1 MIVYAKSGRVI
12 NLGRCGDSNATT
24 VMFDLS
30 DWVASYGAGSVSLFY
45 EVNGSKTIEAVATGS
60 IDESKTNFSWL
71 IEKAITDEPGIGRCQ
86 LVFKSKDEKVQNVSI
101 WYDTLVMTSI
111 YYDIDYSEDAVDW
124 LDTLAA
130 LCASLDGRAGSVET
144 AVDEAQQWARGTKG
158 ENQEPVSEGE
168 IGYKDNSKYYA
179 KLASE
184 SQTSAAKS
192 EAYLRGLTIK
202 ENIVDIGNGGQ
213 CRVVKNQDPD
223 TGIETWTFDI
233 PVNAPFKV
241 AKWYKSKKD
250 MDDDLEGDTVKVG
263 EFASISSD
271 LSDPENGKL
280 YVKIEEDSVK
290 KWYFLCD
297 LSGEQGIRGPQGYY
311 PVSATISLDGDISF
325 FLNDGDSTVDPEIPP
340 TEIKVTGDNFVKWV
354 KARKDEI
361 EVAKTDTET
370 ARDKAR
376 QWAVGNTE
384 TAGEPSDTNNSSYY
398 ASKSKLSANDSE
410 AYAVGT
416 VGDTAVKEGE
426 RGYQNNSLYWSEQSA
441 ESASVSSLQAQNA
454 ASSADESEAWAIG
467 TTDET
472 ATQYQNNSKW
482 YSEQSKNSSDLASQ
496 SVTNAKTQADLSSQ
510 YARGQKMDGTAVTS
524 DEAGYND
531 NASYYKDGA
540 NTQRLAAEGW
550 AVGAQ
555 DGTPVTS
562 GTYYNDNAKF
572 YKEKASESANAA
584 AFSATAASGSAASA
598 LEYEKEIEGI
608 LTQAKT
614 VQSEINTTKTTIDET
629 AKNVETSAS
638 DAATSA
644 SKAQTA
650 ESNAK
655 SAQTQVENEIT
666 TAKGYKEAAAA
677 SATEAGTQATNAEAS
692 ATNASNSADA
702 AAQSQTKANEFS
714 NTSATSATLSQSWA
728 IGPGGDATIVPSN
741 VNNSKYWAEQA
752 KASYNSISGVKAIAN
767 TLAAGSSATA
777 KWEYSSSETTL
788 TLGIPTGPQG
798 PKGDKGDTGAQ
809 GATGASGPQGD
820 QGPKG
825 DTGATGPQGP
835 KGDTGATGSQGEQG
849 IQGEKGEKGDIFVPT
864 VSENG
869 DLSWTLETSPS
880 ITPST
885 QNIKG
890 PQGDKGDKGD
900 TGEQG
905 LRGEQGETGP
915 KGADGT
921 QITIDEANHKVEFS

>member
-158 ENQEPVSEGE
+158 ESQEPVSEGE

-179 KLASE
+179 ELANE
-184 SQTSAAKS
+184 SQTSAAQS

-202 ENIVDIGNGGQ
+202 ENIVGS
-213 CRVVKNQDPD
+213 QDECKVNRD
-223 TGIETWTFDI
+223 TSTGKEIWTFDI
-233 PVNAPFKV
+233 PINSPFRV
-241 AKWYKSKKD
+241 AKWYLSKED
-250 MDDDLEGDTVKVG
+250 MDADVESETVKVG

-271 LSDPENGKL
+271 LKDPENGKL
-280 YVKIEEDSVK
+280 YVKVEKDGK
-290 KWYFLCD
+290 KQWDFLCD
-297 LSGEQGIRGPQGYY
+297 LSGEQGIQGPQGWT
-311 PVSATISLDGDISF
+311 VKSVEISDKGKF
-325 FLNDGDSTVDPEIPP
+325 TFTLNDTTGTTIPV
-340 TEIKVTGDNFVKWV
+340 ED
-354 KARKDEI
+354 KDGFYEKI
-361 EVAKTDTET
+361 MTAKTDAEAARDNALASKEKAQQWAIGITET
-370 ARDKAR
+370 AS
-376 QWAVGNTE
+376 
-384 TAGEPSDTNNSSYY
+384 EPSDSNNSSYY
-398 ASKSKLSANDSE
+398 ANKSKLSANDSE

-416 VGDTAVKEGE
+416 VGGTAVKEGE

-441 ESASVSSLQAQNA
+441 ESASTSSLQAQNA
-454 ASSADESEAWAIG
+454 ASSADESEAWAVG

-472 ATQYQNNSKW
+472 ASQYQNNSKW
-482 YSEQSKNSSDLASQ
+482 YSEQSKNSSELANQ
-496 SVTNAKTQADLSSQ
+496 SVINAKAQADLSSQ
-510 YARGQKMDGTAVTS
+510 YARGQKMNGTAVTS

-531 NASYYKDGA
+531 NASYYKDEA
-540 NTQRLAAEGW
+540 NAQRLASEGW

-572 YKEKASESANAA
+572 YKEKALESANAA
-584 AFSATAASGSAASA
+584 ASSATAANGSAASA
-598 LEYEKEIEGI
+598 LEYEQEIEGI

-614 VQSEINTTKTTIDET
+614 VQTEINTTKTAIDET
-629 AKNVETSAS
+629 AKNVEKSAD

-655 SAQTQVENEIT
+655 SAQTKVESEIA
-666 TAKGYKEAAAA
+666 TAQSYKEDAAA
-677 SATEAGTQATNAEAS
+677 SATKAETQATNAETS
-692 ATNASNSADA
+692 ATNASNSADT
-702 AAQSQTKANEFS
+702 AAQSQTKASEFS
-714 NTSATSATLSQSWA
+714 NASATSATLSQSWA
-728 IGPGGDATIVPSN
+728 IGPGGDATIVPSD

-777 KWEYSSSETTL
+777 SWDYSSSQTTL

-825 DTGATGPQGP
+825 DTGAKGDKGE

-849 IQGEKGEKGDIFVPT
+849 IQGEKGDTGEQGPQGEQGIQGEKGDKGDVFVPT
-864 VSENG
+864 VSESG

-880 ITPST
+880 TTPST

-890 PQGDKGDKGD
+890 PQGEKGDKG
-900 TGEQG
+900 
-905 LRGEQGETGP
+905 
-915 KGADGT
+915 ADGV
-921 QITIDEANHKVEFS
+921 QVEIDGHTLKFI

>member
-71 IEKAITDEPGIGRCQ
+71 IEKAITDEPGIGHCQ

-297 LSGEQGIRGPQGYY
+297 LSGEQGIRGPQG
-311 PVSATISLDGDISF
+311 
-325 FLNDGDSTVDPEIPP
+325 
-340 TEIKVTGDNFVKWV
+340 
-354 KARKDEI
+354 
-361 EVAKTDTET
+361 
-370 ARDKAR
+370 
-376 QWAVGNTE
+376 
-384 TAGEPSDTNNSSYY
+384 
-398 ASKSKLSANDSE
+398 
-410 AYAVGT
+410 
-416 VGDTAVKEGE
+416 
-426 RGYQNNSLYWSEQSA
+426 
-441 ESASVSSLQAQNA
+441 
-454 ASSADESEAWAIG
+454 
-467 TTDET
+467 
-472 ATQYQNNSKW
+472 
-482 YSEQSKNSSDLASQ
+482 
-496 SVTNAKTQADLSSQ
+496 
-510 YARGQKMDGTAVTS
+510 
-524 DEAGYND
+524 
-531 NASYYKDGA
+531 
-540 NTQRLAAEGW
+540 
-550 AVGAQ
+550 
-555 DGTPVTS
+555 
-562 GTYYNDNAKF
+562 
-572 YKEKASESANAA
+572 
-584 AFSATAASGSAASA
+584 
-598 LEYEKEIEGI
+598 
-608 LTQAKT
+608 
-614 VQSEINTTKTTIDET
+614 
-629 AKNVETSAS
+629 
-638 DAATSA
+638 
-644 SKAQTA
+644 
-650 ESNAK
+650 
-655 SAQTQVENEIT
+655 
-666 TAKGYKEAAAA
+666 
-677 SATEAGTQATNAEAS
+677 
-692 ATNASNSADA
+692 
-702 AAQSQTKANEFS
+702 
-714 NTSATSATLSQSWA
+714 
-728 IGPGGDATIVPSN
+728 
-741 VNNSKYWAEQA
+741 
-752 KASYNSISGVKAIAN
+752 
-767 TLAAGSSATA
+767 
-777 KWEYSSSETTL
+777 
-788 TLGIPTGPQG
+788 

-809 GATGASGPQGD
+809 GATGATGPQGD

-849 IQGEKGEKGDIFVPT
+849 IQGEKGDKGDIFVPT

-880 ITPST
+880 IAPST

-905 LRGEQGETGP
+905 PQGEQGETGP

-921 QITIDEANHKVEFS
+921 QITIDEANHKVMFS